1 MPKTVECPNCHHFNA
16 VPMAGIGQYV
26 TCDKCGCK
34 YYVYVP
40 PLAETTGGPVETAA
54 VMARAAASHE
64 TAELERPAH
73 RPHHLEGGVMFRQ
86 ESLLATIHEDL
97 VDLRRRITV
106 ACLLFVVGCT
116 VVVTLILTR

>member
-1 MPKTVECPNCHHFNA
+1 MAKTVECPNCHQFNA

-26 TCDKCGCK
+26 TCQHCGTK

-40 PLAETTGGPVETAA
+40 PLEETTSANVEPASAMRSAHASQPGETSQRAET
-54 VMARAAASHE
+54 
-64 TAELERPAH
+64 
-73 RPHHLEGGVMFRQ
+73 RPHGLEGGVMFRQ

-97 VDLRRRITV
+97 VDLRRCITL

-116 VVVTLILTR
+116 AVIALILLR

>member
-26 TCDKCGCK
+26 TCEKCQCK

-40 PLAETTGGPVETAA
+40 PLAETSGGPVETAT
-54 VMARAAASHE
+54 VARAAASQATEQPEH
-64 TAELERPAH
+64 AVH
-73 RPHHLEGGVMFRQ
+73 RPHHLEGNVMIRQ

-97 VDLRRRITV
+97 VDLRRRITI

>member
-1 MPKTVECPNCHHFNA
+1 MAKTVECPNCHHFNP

-40 PLAETTGGPVETAA
+40 PLAETTGGPIESAAVGRTAA
-54 VMARAAASHE
+54 VHATEAPEHA
-64 TAELERPAH
+64 TN
-73 RPHHLEGGVMFRQ
+73 RPHHLEGGVALRQ

-97 VDLRRRITV
+97 VDLRRRITL
-106 ACLLFVVGCT
+106 ACL
-116 VVVTLILTR
+116 

>member
-1 MPKTVECPNCHHFNA
+1 MAKTVECPNCHHFNA

-26 TCDKCGCK
+26 TCEKCGCK

-40 PLAETTGGPVETAA
+40 PLAETSGGPVEPSL
-54 VMARAAASHE
+54 VARAAAGHATE
-64 TAELERPAH
+64 APELVAH

-97 VDLRRRITV
+97 VDLRRRITI
-106 ACLLFVVGCT
+106 ACFLFIVGCT
-116 VVVTLILTR
+116 AVITIILTR